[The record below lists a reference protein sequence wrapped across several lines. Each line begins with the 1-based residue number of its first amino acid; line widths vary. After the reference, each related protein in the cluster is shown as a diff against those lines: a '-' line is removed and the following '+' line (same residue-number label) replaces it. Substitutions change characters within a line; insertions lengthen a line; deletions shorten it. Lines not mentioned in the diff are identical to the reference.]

1 MDDDVLCIEYF
12 YYYKEIVKYLNDDI
26 VKGFIF
32 DYLELNMKFCI
43 GFLDIFFNVD
53 KFILSEVLLL

>member
-53 KFILSEVLLL
+53 